1 MIDKWVDIMGKV
13 YLVGA
18 GPGDPELITLKGLN
32 IIKQCDCIIY
42 DRLAGDELLSYAPAD
57 CHQIYVGKEPGMH
70 YRKQDEI
77 NEILVECAG
86 KYERVVRLKGG
97 DPFVFGR
104 GGEEVEALI
113 EAGIDYEVIP
123 GITSAIAVP
132 ECAGIPVTHRETER
146 SFHVI
151 TGHTKVKNNTSDYP
165 HGTECKNIHDN
176 KTANVIADETLIG
189 IDFPNL
195 AHQEGTLVFL
205 MGLSNLKSIA
215 DNLMANGKPEY
226 TPVAVISD
234 GTTIYEKQVR
244 GTLIDIA
251 DKVKEAKLGSPAVIV
266 IGETAEKNYRCYTNK
281 TTGLDGG
288 HSEEIKGSAAESDVW
303 NFEGNVLPN
312 SSKIRVGVTA
322 TPSLYQRLRSTFY
335 KAGIPVVSLCE
346 MEVVPDQ
353 SMMNY
358 LGEIIRGDKK
368 GEELTTY
375 TWIVFTSQN
384 GVRLFFERFRREN
397 GDYRI
402 LSAVKFAVLGSGT
415 KNTLMQYGFHAD
427 FVPSRYTI
435 RAFCEEFSEML
446 TDKDKILIPRAQQ
459 GSEEL
464 YDYQDRWPGESTTLS
479 IYDVKGRATRHMQRI
494 DELTHLIFASASGV
508 AAFMQELNKSGQT
521 LPDNIKTVC
530 IGEITAAK
538 LSEYGRCADVIAS
551 IQDTE
556 GLFKA
561 VCSE

>member
-1 MIDKWVDIMGKV
+1 MGKV
-13 YLVGA
+13 YLIGA

-32 IIKQCDCIIY
+32 IIKHSDCIIY
-42 DRLAGDELLSYAPAD
+42 DRLAGDELLTYAPSD
-57 CHQIYVGKEPGMH
+57 CKQIYVGKEPGMH
-70 YRKQDEI
+70 YRKQNEI

-104 GGEEVEALI
+104 GGEEIEALVEA
-113 EAGIDYEVIP
+113 EIDYEVIP

-132 ECAGIPVTHRETER
+132 ECAGIPVTHRETSR

-151 TGHTKVKNNTSDYP
+151 TGHTKVGSNAPDYP
-165 HGTECKNIHDN
+165 HETECKKIHDN
-176 KTANVIADETLIG
+176 KNVNENADETLTG

-215 DNLMANGKPEY
+215 DNLIANGKPKY
-226 TPVAVISD
+226 TPAAVISD

-244 GTLIDIA
+244 GTLADIA

-266 IGETAEKNYRCYTNK
+266 IGETAEKNYRCYTHK
-281 TTGLDGG
+281 TTETDAG
-288 HSEEIKGSAAESDVW
+288 HCEEIKGRSVESAVW
-303 NFEGNVLPN
+303 DSEGNVSAD
-312 SSKIRVGVTA
+312 SSKIRVGATA

-335 KAGIPVVSLCE
+335 KAGIPVVSVCE

-353 SMMNY
+353 SMMND
-358 LGEIIRGDKK
+358 LGEIICGDKK
-368 GEELTTY
+368 GEELETY

-384 GVRLFFERFRREN
+384 GVRLFFERFRKEN
-397 GDYRI
+397 ADNRI
-402 LSAVKFAVLGSGT
+402 LSTVKFATLGSGT
-415 KNTLMQYGFHAD
+415 KNTLMRYGFHAD

-435 RAFCEEFSEML
+435 HTFCEEFSRIL
-446 TDKDKILIPRAQQ
+446 TDKDKVLIPRAQQ

-464 YDYQDRWPGESTTLS
+464 YDYQNRWPGESTVIS

-508 AAFMQELNKSGQT
+508 AAFMQELNKSGRK

-538 LSEYGRCADVIAS
+538 LSEYGRGADIIAS
-551 IQDTE
+551 IHDTD
-556 GLFKA
+556 GLLK
-561 VCSE
+561 VIV

>member
-1 MIDKWVDIMGKV
+1 MGKV

-18 GPGDPELITLKGLN
+18 GPGDPELITVKGLN
-32 IIKQCDCIIY
+32 IIKQCDCIVY
-42 DRLAGDELLSYAPAD
+42 DRLAGDELLSYAPTD
-57 CHQIYVGKEPGMH
+57 CELIYVGKQPGMH

-77 NEILVECAG
+77 NEILVECAE
-86 KYERVVRLKGG
+86 KYDKVVRLKGG

-104 GGEEVEALI
+104 GGEEIEALI
-113 EAGIDYEVIP
+113 KAGIDYEVIP

-132 ECAGIPVTHRETER
+132 ECAGIPVTHRETAR

-151 TGHTKVKNNTSDYP
+151 TGHTKVNNNASNSLRETV
-165 HGTECKNIHDN
+165 GKKIHDN
-176 KTANVIADETLIG
+176 DSVSAIADETLAG
-189 IDFPNL
+189 IDFNNL
-195 AHQEGTLVFL
+195 ANQEGTLVFL
-205 MGLSNLKSIA
+205 MGLSNLKAIA
-215 DNLMANGKPEY
+215 DNLIANGKQES

-251 DKVKEAKLGSPAVIV
+251 DKVKESKLGSPAVIV
-266 IGETAEKNYRCYTNK
+266 IGETAEKNYRCHTHK
-281 TTGLDGG
+281 TTGSDGG
-288 HSEEIKGSAAESDVW
+288 HSEEINGRIAE
-303 NFEGNVLPN
+303 FAIGNSEMNVTTD

-322 TPSLYQRLRSTFY
+322 TPSLYHRLRSTFY
-335 KAGIPVVSLCE
+335 KAGIPVASVCE

-353 SMMNY
+353 SMMEH

-384 GVRLFFERFRREN
+384 GVRLFFDRFRREN
-397 GDYRI
+397 ADYRI
-402 LSAVKFAVLGSGT
+402 LSAVKFGVIGSGT
-415 KNTLMQYGFHAD
+415 ENTLMQYGFHAD

-435 RAFCEEFSEML
+435 HAFCEEFSEIL
-446 TDKDKILIPRAQQ
+446 TDKDKVLIPRARQ
-459 GSEEL
+459 GSDEL
-464 YDYQDRWPGESTTLS
+464 YDYQDRWPGQSTILS

-508 AAFMQELNKSGQT
+508 AAFMQELNESGRK

-530 IGEITAAK
+530 IGEITAGK
-538 LSEYGRCADVIAS
+538 LSEYGRCADVVAS

-556 GLFKA
+556 GLLKA
-561 VCSE
+561 VCIE

>member
-18 GPGDPELITLKGLN
+18 GPGDPELITLKGLS
-32 IIKQCDCIIY
+32 IIKQSDCIIY

-57 CHQIYVGKEPGMH
+57 CRQIYVGKEPGMH

-104 GGEEVEALI
+104 GGEEIEALI

-123 GITSAIAVP
+123 GITAAIAVP
-132 ECAGIPVTHRETER
+132 ECAGIPVTHRETAR

-151 TGHTKVKNNTSDYP
+151 TGHTKVRNNASDYLN
-165 HGTECKNIHDN
+165 EAVCEKIHDN
-176 KTANVIADETLIG
+176 KTVKAVADETLIG

-226 TPVAVISD
+226 TPAAVISD

-244 GTLIDIA
+244 GTLADIA
-251 DKVKEAKLGSPAVIV
+251 DKVKKAELSSPAVIV
-266 IGETAEKNYRCYTNK
+266 IGETA
-281 TTGLDGG
+281 
-288 HSEEIKGSAAESDVW
+288 IW
-303 NFEGNVLPN
+303 NPERNVPTD

-322 TPSLYQRLRSTFY
+322 TPSLYHRLRSTFS
-335 KAGIPVVSLCE
+335 KAGIPVVSVCE

-446 TDKDKILIPRAQQ
+446 TDKDKVLIPRAQQ

-538 LSEYGRCADVIAS
+538 LSEYGRGADVIAS
-551 IQDTE
+551 IHDTE
-556 GLFKA
+556 GLLMA
-561 VCSE
+561 ICSE

>member
-1 MIDKWVDIMGKV
+1 LLT
-13 YLVGA
+13 Y
-18 GPGDPELITLKGLN
+18 TL
-32 IIKQCDCIIY
+32 
-42 DRLAGDELLSYAPAD
+42 AD
-57 CHQIYVGKEPGMH
+57 CEQIYVGKEPGMH
-70 YRKQDEI
+70 NRKQDDI
-77 NEILVECAG
+77 NEILVECSE

-104 GGEEVEALI
+104 GGEEIEALI
-113 EAGIDYEVIP
+113 KAGIDYEVIP

-132 ECAGIPVTHRETER
+132 ECAGIPVTHRETAR

-151 TGHTKVKNNTSDYP
+151 TGHTKVSNNSSDYLYEP
-165 HGTECKNIHDN
+165 VCEKIHDN
-176 KTANVIADETLIG
+176 KTVNAIADETLTG
-189 IDFPNL
+189 IDFNNL

-205 MGLSNLKSIA
+205 MGLSNLKAIA
-215 DNLMANGKPEY
+215 DNLIANGKQES

-251 DKVKEAKLGSPAVIV
+251 DKVKESKLGSPAVIV
-266 IGETAEKNYRCYTNK
+266 IGETAEKDYRCYTRK
-281 TTGLDGG
+281 TTD
-288 HSEEIKGSAAESDVW
+288 
-303 NFEGNVLPN
+303 

-335 KAGIPVVSLCE
+335 KAGIPVASVCE

-353 SMMNY
+353 SMMDD

-375 TWIVFTSQN
+375 TWIIFTSQN

-402 LSAVKFAVLGSGT
+402 LSTVKFAVLGSGT

-435 RAFCEEFSEML
+435 HAFCEEFSEML
-446 TDKDKILIPRAQQ
+446 TDKDKVLIPRARQ
-459 GSEEL
+459 GSKEL
-464 YDYQDRWPGESTTLS
+464 YDYQDRWPGESTILS
-479 IYDVKGRATRHMQRI
+479 IYDVKGCATRHMQRI

-508 AAFMQELNKSGQT
+508 AAFMQELNKSGQK

-530 IGEITAAK
+530 IGEITAGK
-538 LSEYGRCADVIAS
+538 LSEYGRSADVVAS

-556 GLFKA
+556 GLLK
-561 VCSE
+561 VIL